1 MTPLDDIKANC
12 KAERQPEVS
21 EIPKSQRKFQSY
33 IPSST
38 NKYGWREDLKYYDL
52 KIPKWKYGFADS
64 IRVICGLVP
73 KQQEKYEPFDPF
85 DPKSYKVENCHQR
98 LHFYQRMLDERGWKD
113 PWIRF
118 EVPMWHKINT
128 TRVYTY
134 WQALGRMLVPGIILG
149 IICAQ
154 IKGKYFTYH
163 DYEGREEKWK
173 HFKYAKHH

>member
-1 MTPLDDIKANC
+1 MKPDYRRVRSPTILNVKMAP
-12 KAERQPEVS
+12 ERQPEVS
-21 EIPKSQRKFQSY
+21 ELPKSQRKFQSY

-113 PWIRF
+113 PWIR
-118 EVPMWHKINT
+118 
-128 TRVYTY
+128 
-134 WQALGRMLVPGIILG
+134 
-149 IICAQ
+149 
-154 IKGKYFTYH
+154 
-163 DYEGREEKWK
+163 
-173 HFKYAKHH
+173 